1 MKNALMIMILM
12 SIYILMNAQEKSWI
26 RINQVGYL
34 TNDIKTAVLVSKEN
48 LSILEFEVFDSFTNE
63 LVLKSSEIKKFPH
76 YAAFKES
83 YRLNFTK
90 LTTLGTYYIKAG
102 NLTSPKFKIGN
113 DVYNGSADFLLNY
126 LRQQQ
131 CGYNPFLKD
140 SCHTHDGFKIYKP
153 GEENEYINVI
163 GGWHD
168 ASDYLQYVTTS
179 ATTAYQMMF
188 AYSLNPS
195 SFSDKYNKN
204 GDKGKNNIPDI
215 LDQAKWGLDW
225 LLKMNPN
232 KNEFYNQIA
241 DDRDHA
247 GFRLPNKDSVNYGKG
262 LERPVYYI
270 DGKIQGL
277 FNYKNRTTGSAS
289 SVAKFASAFSLG
301 AILYK
306 NIDSAYSC
314 LLGQKAI
321 DAYDYA
327 KLSLGYCQTAPGKAP
342 YFYEEENF
350 TDDMQLAAAQLFN
363 LTNNK
368 LYYNDVLLYGEKEKF
383 TPWMG
388 SDTARHY
395 QWYPFVNLSN
405 YLIANNNNSIAD
417 KDLLNSY
424 MEEGLEK
431 VYQKGQNNP
440 FFNGVPFIWCSNNL
454 VSAAITLSRLYY
466 NSSANP
472 KYLEMETSLRDWL
485 LGCNPWGVSMIIGLP
500 EDGKYPLDPH
510 SSLAHLYNYKLSG
523 GLVDG
528 PVYGAIFNNL
538 KWLKIVNG
546 DEFEEFQSD
555 LVVYHDDF
563 GDYSTNEP
571 TMDGTAGLTYYFG
584 QMQAEGEKYKSLSK
598 LTINNGAI
606 IRTDKAKKQ
615 INLVFTAH
623 EFVDGYETIL
633 KTLNKNNIK
642 ASFFFTGD
650 FYRNEKFA
658 PIINT
663 LLSYGNYLGAHS
675 NKHIL
680 YATWEDR
687 DSTIVSKEEL
697 IKDIDDN
704 YKEMAKFGITK
715 KDAPFY
721 LPPFEWHNKQI
732 CKWTEEYGLQVVN
745 ISPGTGINQDWT
757 IPVPDSK
764 YYSSA
769 ELLDKFYKYEKNDPN
784 GLNGFILLIHF
795 GTDPR
800 RTDKLYDH
808 LDEIIT
814 NLKAMGYEFTKINET
829 IN

>member
-1 MKNALMIMILM
+1 MKKILMIMMLVNICILT
-12 SIYILMNAQEKSWI
+12 NAEEKSWI

-34 TNDIKTAVLVSKEN
+34 TNDIKTAVMVSKEN
-48 LSILEFEVFDSFTNE
+48 LSINEFFVYDYFTDE
-63 LVLKSSEIKKFPH
+63 LVFRSNRIIKFYN
-76 YAAFKES
+76 YAAFNEG
-83 YRLNFTK
+83 YRFNFDNLKTI
-90 LTTLGTYYIKAG
+90 GSYYIKVG
-102 NLTSPKFKIGN
+102 NIKSPMFRIGN

-126 LRQQQ
+126 LRQQR

-140 SCHTHDGFKIYKP
+140 SCHTHDGFAIYKP
-153 GEENEYINVI
+153 GSEMEHINAI

-188 AYSLNPS
+188 AYSQNPS
-195 SFSDKYNKN
+195 SFSDKFDKN
-204 GDKGKNNIPDI
+204 GNKGKNNIPDI
-215 LDQAKWGLDW
+215 LDEAKWGLDW

-232 KNEFYNQIA
+232 KNEYYNQIA

-262 LERPVYYI
+262 LERPVYFI

-277 FNYKNRTTGSAS
+277 FGYKNRTTGSAS
-289 SVAKFASAFSLG
+289 SIAKFASTFSLG
-301 AILYK
+301 AMLFK
-306 NIDSAYSC
+306 NIDSSYSV
-314 LLGQKAI
+314 LLNQKAI
-321 DAYDYA
+321 DAYNYA
-327 KLSLGYCQTAPGKAP
+327 KSNPGYCQTAPGKAP
-342 YFYEEENF
+342 YFYEEENY
-350 TDDMQLAAAQLFN
+350 TDDMQLAAAQLYK
-363 LTNNK
+363 LTDNK
-368 LYYNDVLLYGEKEKF
+368 LYYNDILVFGEKEKY

-388 SDTARHY
+388 KDTARHY

-405 YLIANNNNSIAD
+405 YIAANNNNITAN
-417 KDLLNSY
+417 KDLFNLY
-424 MEEGLEK
+424 MKEGLEK
-431 VYQKGQNNP
+431 IYQKGKENP
-440 FFNGVPFIWCSNNL
+440 FFIGVPFIWCSNNL
-454 VSAAITLSRLYY
+454 VLAAITLSRLYY
-466 NSSANP
+466 NSSKDS

-485 LGCNPWGVSMIIGLP
+485 LGCNPWGVSMIIGMP
-500 EDGKYPLDPH
+500 EDGRYPLDPH
-510 SSLAHLYNYKLSG
+510 SSLAHLYNYKLTG

-546 DEFEEFQSD
+546 DEFEEFQSK

-584 QMQAEGEKYKSLSK
+584 QMQAEGEKYKNLSK
-598 LTINNGAI
+598 LTVNNGAI
-606 IRTDKAKKQ
+606 IRTDKTKKQ

-633 KTLNKNNIK
+633 KVLNKHNIK
-642 ASFFFTGD
+642 VSFFFTGD
-650 FYRNEKFA
+650 LYRNEKNA
-658 PIINT
+658 QMIKT
-663 LLSYGNYLGAHS
+663 LKENGNYLGGHS

-687 DSTIVSKEEL
+687 DSTLVTKEEL
-697 IKDIDDN
+697 INDIEGN

-721 LPPFEWHNKQI
+721 LPPFEWHNKQT
-732 CKWTEEYGLQVVN
+732 CKWAEEYGVQMVN

-764 YYSSA
+764 YYSSD
-769 ELLDKFYKYEKNDPN
+769 ELLEKFYKYEKTDPN

-808 LDEIIT
+808 LDEMIT